1 MDIIEDQIEKVIV
14 VAHSLNRVIGINN
27 TLPWSLPADLA
38 HFKKVT
44 MGHPL
49 VMGRKT
55 YESIGRPLPG
65 RTTIVVTRQKDW
77 TAGGVIVTHS
87 LKSAYEEG
95 SKEAKRL
102 NVNKIMLVGGAD
114 LYAQSISLVQRIVIT
129 IVNANIN
136 GDAVFP
142 ELNVNNWKEVSRED
156 FAENEANML
165 GYSFV
170 ELERIYND

>member
-1 MDIIEDQIEKVIV
+1 MIEDQIEKVIV

-65 RTTIVVTRQKDW
+65 RTTIVVTRQKNWAAD
-77 TAGGVIVTHS
+77 GVIVVNS
-87 LKSAYEEG
+87 LESAYEEG
-95 SKEAKRL
+95 AKEAKRL
-102 NVNKIMLVGGAD
+102 NVNKVMLVGGAD
-114 LYAQSISLVQRIVIT
+114 LYAQSISLIKRIVVT
-129 IVNANIN
+129 VVNTKVS

-142 ELNVNNWKEVSRED
+142 KLDMKNWNEVSRED
-156 FAENEANML
+156 FSANEINTL
-165 GYSFV
+165 SYSFV

>member
-1 MDIIEDQIEKVIV
+1 MIEDQIEKVIV

-38 HFKKVT
+38 HFKKIT

-49 VMGRKT
+49 IMGRKT
-55 YESIGRPLPG
+55 YESIGRPLLG

-77 TAGGVIVTHS
+77 TTEGVIVAHS
-87 LKSAYEEG
+87 LESAFEEG
-95 SKEAKRL
+95 SKEAARL
-102 NVNKIMLVGGAD
+102 NVNKIMLVGGAE
-114 LYAQSISLVQRIVIT
+114 LYAQSISLMQRIFVT

-142 ELNVNNWKEVSRED
+142 ELKANHWKKVHRED
-156 FAENEANML
+156 FLANETNTL
-165 GYSFV
+165 SYSFV
-170 ELERIYND
+170 ELERICND